1 MLGHVDHIREGTEEQ
16 EWFEFRVEPHARTN
30 GDMRIAFSGTHRTGK
45 TTLVAALAELL
56 PAYEVVDEP
65 YHQLEEEGHEF
76 AGRPSIEDFELQLE
90 RSLDRLVDSAENQLF
105 DRCPVDL
112 LAYLLTH
119 RDADGFDVDDWLP
132 RVEVAMQRLDL
143 VVFVPVEDPDRVS
156 VAPEER
162 RLRHRVDEELR
173 SILLE
178 NRWEL
183 CVEVMEVT
191 GPVAAR
197 ARQVLAQIERR
208 RS

>member
-1 MLGHVDHIREGTEEQ
+1 
-16 EWFEFRVEPHARTN
+16 
-30 GDMRIAFSGTHRTGK
+30 MRIAVSGTHRAGK

-56 PAYEVVDEP
+56 PAYEVVGEP

-76 AGRPSIEDFELQLE
+76 AEIPSLEDFELQLE
-90 RSLDRLVDSAENQLF
+90 RSIDCLVDNVENQLF
-105 DRCPVDL
+105 DQCPADL

-132 RVEVAMQRLDL
+132 RVEAAMQRLDF
-143 VVFVPVEDPDRVS
+143 VVFVPVEDPDLVS
-156 VAPEER
+156 IPPEER
-162 RLRHRVDEELR
+162 RFRRRVDEELR
-173 SILLE
+173 SILVE
-178 NRWEL
+178 DRWEL
-183 CVEVMEVT
+183 GVEVIEVT